1 MSIAAAYMVPH
12 PPMIVP
18 QVGRG
23 SENQVLKTIQA
34 YEAVASEIAEI
45 KPRSIYKLDDNFAEA
60 FKMAERMKKIEKALP
75 GVNCSACGAPSCAAL
90 AEDIVR
96 GEAKVD
102 TCIFINRHSQ
112 ASEDAIRRIWGDRVK
127 TKEINNNNNTNDK

>member
-45 KPRSIYKLDDNFAEA
+45 KPETILKNSL
-60 FKMAERMKKIEKALP
+60 
-75 GVNCSACGAPSCAAL
+75 
-90 AEDIVR
+90 
-96 GEAKVD
+96 
-102 TCIFINRHSQ
+102 
-112 ASEDAIRRIWGDRVK
+112 
-127 TKEINNNNNTNDK
+127 

>member
-45 KPRSIYKLDDNFAEA
+45 KPETIIVTSPHSVLYADYFHISPGDHASGKPGSSEISTSSISTVSALLTLCDSSFARGIGIA
-60 FKMAERMKKIEKALP
+60 HPHLGQKAA
-75 GVNCSACGAPSCAAL
+75 SAATIS
-90 AEDIVR
+90 
-96 GEAKVD
+96 
-102 TCIFINRHSQ
+102 
-112 ASEDAIRRIWGDRVK
+112 
-127 TKEINNNNNTNDK
+127 

>member
-45 KPRSIYKLDDNFAEA
+45 KPETIIVTSPHSVLYADYFHISPGDHTTGDFGSFRAPEVSFRKRYDAE
-60 FKMAERMKKIEKALP
+60 L
-75 GVNCSACGAPSCAAL
+75 
-90 AEDIVR
+90 
-96 GEAKVD
+96 
-102 TCIFINRHSQ
+102 
-112 ASEDAIRRIWGDRVK
+112 VK
-127 TKEINNNNNTNDK
+127 TLSAIAKEENFPAGILGHHRHLLE